1 MAFIEYQRN
10 GVKIML
16 FSQNLIQTNNT
27 TQGYNTAVNQINK
40 IQREES
46 KILNDRLDAYND
58 TTAKIDKVT
67 EELLKSRVA
76 LVYKIKTLECL
87 VYWS

>member
-1 MAFIEYQRN
+1 
-10 GVKIML
+10 ML

-27 TQGYNTAVNQINK
+27 IQGYNTAVNQINK
-40 IQREES
+40 MQREES
-46 KILNDRLDAYND
+46 KILNDRLDSYNN
-58 TTAKIDKVT
+58 TTLKIDNVT

-87 VYWS
+87 VFWS

>member
-1 MAFIEYQRN
+1 
-10 GVKIML
+10 ML

-27 TQGYNTAVNQINK
+27 TQGYNIAVNQINK
-40 IQREES
+40 MQRGES

-58 TTAKIDKVT
+58 TTAMIDKVT

>member
-1 MAFIEYQRN
+1 
-10 GVKIML
+10 ML

-40 IQREES
+40 MQREMS
-46 KILNDRLDAYND
+46 KILNDRLDTYND

>member
-1 MAFIEYQRN
+1 
-10 GVKIML
+10 ML

-40 IQREES
+40 MQREES
-46 KILNDRLDAYND
+46 KILNDRLDAYNN
-58 TTAKIDKVT
+58 TTAKIDNVT

>member
-1 MAFIEYQRN
+1 
-10 GVKIML
+10 ML

-27 TQGYNTAVNQINK
+27 IQGYNTAVNQINK

>member
-1 MAFIEYQRN
+1 
-10 GVKIML
+10 ML
-16 FSQNLIQTNNT
+16 FSQNLIQINNT

-40 IQREES
+40 MQREES

>member
-1 MAFIEYQRN
+1 
-10 GVKIML
+10 ML

-46 KILNDRLDAYND
+46 KILNDRLDTYND

>member
-1 MAFIEYQRN
+1 
-10 GVKIML
+10 ML

-27 TQGYNTAVNQINK
+27 TLGYNTAVNQINK
-40 IQREES
+40 MQRRES
-46 KILNDRLDAYND
+46 KILNDRLDAYNT

>member
-1 MAFIEYQRN
+1 
-10 GVKIML
+10 ML

-27 TQGYNTAVNQINK
+27 IQGYNTAVNQINK
-40 IQREES
+40 MQREES
-46 KILNDRLDAYND
+46 KILNDRLDTYNN
-58 TTAKIDKVT
+58 TTAKIDNVT
-67 EELLKSRVA
+67 EELLESRVA